1 MNQSQIRKSE
11 LATQQA
17 DARQTQALLAPM
29 MLLDDEALKH
39 VAGGGPAGSWSQGIV
54 QGPAGSW

>member
-1 MNQSQIRKSE
+1 MNQIQIRVSE

-17 DARQTQALLAPM
+17 DAKMSLAPM

-39 VAGGGPAGSWSQGIV
+39 VAGGGPAGNWGQAIV
-54 QGPAGSW
+54 QGPAGNW

>member
-1 MNQSQIRKSE
+1 MNQIQIRVSE

-17 DARQTQALLAPM
+17 DAKMSLAPM

-39 VAGGGPAGSWSQGIV
+39 VAGGGPAGNWAPAV
-54 QGPAGSW
+54 LLGPAGNW

>member
-1 MNQSQIRKSE
+1 MNQIQIRKSE

-17 DARQTQALLAPM
+17 DARQTQASLAPM

-39 VAGGGPAGSWSQGIV
+39 VTGGGPVGNWAVV
-54 QGPAGSW
+54 QGPVGNW

>member
-1 MNQSQIRKSE
+1 MNQTQISTAE

-17 DARQTQALLAPM
+17 DANTSLAPM

>member
-1 MNQSQIRKSE
+1 MNQTQISTAE

-17 DARQTQALLAPM
+17 DANTSLAPM

-39 VAGGGPAGSWSQGIV
+39 VAGGGPAGSWSQAIV

>member
-1 MNQSQIRKSE
+1 MNQTQIRTTE

-17 DARQTQALLAPM
+17 DAQASLAPM

-39 VAGGGPAGSWSQGIV
+39 VAGGGPAGSWSQAIV

>member
-1 MNQSQIRKSE
+1 MNQIQIRVSE

-17 DARQTQALLAPM
+17 DAKMSLAPM

-39 VAGGGPAGSWSQGIV
+39 VAGGGPGGSWAPAV
-54 QGPAGSW
+54 LQGPGGRW

>member
-1 MNQSQIRKSE
+1 MNQTQNRTTE

-17 DARQTQALLAPM
+17 DAQVSLAPM

-39 VAGGGPAGSWSQGIV
+39 VAGGGPAGSWSQAIV

>member
-1 MNQSQIRKSE
+1 MNQIQIRVSE

-17 DARQTQALLAPM
+17 DAKTSLAPM

-39 VAGGGPAGSWSQGIV
+39 VAGGGPGGSWAPAV
-54 QGPAGSW
+54 LQGPGGSW